1 MNWQALFLSA
11 EGRISRQTFWI
22 CAGVLV
28 VASLVMGMI
37 PVVGALAS
45 LALLWPWL
53 VVLTKRL
60 HDINRSGKLALA
72 MLIPNLA
79 ASLLALAV
87 GIMSMSPATAL
98 AALSLAG
105 LLAAVGGLA
114 MLVSVALLIWLAVS
128 VGDAEANTYG
138 PPPTEPAWTSV

>member
-1 MNWQALFLSA
+1 MNWHALFLSA
-11 EGRISRQTFWI
+11 EGRMSRQTFWI
-22 CAGVLV
+22 CAGLLV
-28 VASLVMGMI
+28 VVSLVVSMI
-37 PVVGALAS
+37 PVVGSLAS

-60 HDINRSGKLALA
+60 HDLNRSGKLALA

-79 ASLLALAV
+79 TALLALVV
-87 GIMSMSPATAL
+87 GVMAISPATAL

-105 LLAAVGGLA
+105 PLAAVGGLA
-114 MLVSVALLIWLAVS
+114 MLVSLAFLIWLAAT